1 MRACAGV
8 VAVAAGWVD
17 MDRAHAKGVCVST
30 IRLSSVGG
38 LFGFFFVPI
47 FVIFVTVGVGAVD
60 GDVLSALGF

>member
-1 MRACAGV
+1 
-8 VAVAAGWVD
+8 